1 MSVAASFPAETMRA
15 PDGTEIVLRSCEG
28 YEELEA
34 CVRLQ
39 IETWGYDDGDVIPRR
54 MFKVAQRVGG
64 QAIGA
69 FDPGGELIGFAMAI
83 PGMKP
88 KPTLSAIEPRI
99 RVGHPDAEVGESEPT
114 LSAIQP
120 RIRVGHPGNG
130 VGESEPTLSAIE
142 PRIRVG
148 HPDAEAGHPGDG
160 VGHPEQV
167 PYLHSHMLAVTPRY
181 RNAGLGRRL
190 KLYQRAEAVSR
201 GIRLME
207 WTFDP
212 LEIKNAHLNI
222 HKLGVI
228 VRTYSPN
235 FYGVSSSRLQ
245 AGLPT
250 DRLHAEWWMESERV
264 KAILSGSTPTPPQIQ
279 ETIMVPKAIAT
290 WKAESVSR
298 AQALQSENREKFLAA
313 FARGLAVVGF
323 ETDPEGNGIYELAR
337 LHQPDLGVL

>member
-1 MSVAASFPAETMRA
+1 MTAVAGFPAETVQA
-15 PDGTEIVLRSCEG
+15 PDGTKIVLRSCEG
-28 YEELEA
+28 YDELEA

-69 FDPGGELIGFAMAI
+69 FDPAGEMVGFAMSI

-88 KPTLSAIEPRI
+88 
-99 RVGHPDAEVGESEPT
+99 GPDAARP
-114 LSAIQP
+114 
-120 RIRVGHPGNG
+120 
-130 VGESEPTLSAIE
+130 
-142 PRIRVG
+142 
-148 HPDAEAGHPGDG
+148 
-160 VGHPEQV
+160 QV
-167 PYLHSHMLAVTPRY
+167 PYLHSHMLAVTPKY

-222 HKLGVI
+222 HRLGVI
-228 VRTYSPN
+228 VRSYSPN

-245 AGLPT
+245 GGLPT

-264 KAILSGSTPTPPQIQ
+264 RAILSGVPYSPPQTQ
-279 ETIMVPKAIAT
+279 ETIMVPKAIAS

-298 AQALQSENREKFLAA
+298 AQAVQSENRERFLAA

-323 ETDPEGNGIYELAR
+323 RTDDEGNGLYELAR
-337 LHQPDLGVL
+337 LHETDLGVL